1 MFEEIEVEFQVQMVR
16 MVRQPARGKASTLAS
31 VKQLDAASGTM
42 DRWRLVTMIIF
53 LETFLI
59 CSAGQQL
66 ETGHVDLEVK
76 LEDLEVKL
84 THSPPPLRQPVQQ
97 ANTHFIWKKE
107 NLTFIL

>member
-1 MFEEIEVEFQVQMVR
+1 
-16 MVRQPARGKASTLAS
+16 MVRQLARGKASA
-31 VKQLDAASGTM
+31 KKLDAASGTM
-42 DRWRLVTMIIF
+42 DRWRLVTMIII

-66 ETGHVDLEVK
+66 ETGHVAADLEVK